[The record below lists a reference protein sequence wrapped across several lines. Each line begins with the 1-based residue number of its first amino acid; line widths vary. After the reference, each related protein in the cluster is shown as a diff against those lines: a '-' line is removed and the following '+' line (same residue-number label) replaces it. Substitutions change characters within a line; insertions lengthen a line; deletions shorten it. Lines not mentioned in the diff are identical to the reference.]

1 MLGLLVFL
9 SRAFYEVVVEG
20 AELPFDKANGDYVWH
35 SSTVYR
41 QEAGH
46 AIIRR
51 AGAAW
56 HLVVDS
62 RDGGVFNF
70 TWAGSSL
77 SSTAMV
83 WQSPCGK
90 WTCTVRKERFAETC
104 DLMCQRMRGLKLQS
118 C

>member
-1 MLGLLVFL
+1 M
-9 SRAFYEVVVEG
+9 FYKVVVEG
-20 AELPFDKANGDYVWH
+20 AEQPFDKANGDYMWH
-35 SSTVYR
+35 SSTVYQ
-41 QEAGH
+41 QEAGN

-70 TWAGSSL
+70 TWAGNNL

-83 WQSPCGK
+83 CQSPCGK
-90 WTCTVRKERFAETC
+90 WTCTVRKEHFVDTF
-104 DLMCQRMRGLKLQS
+104 DFMCHRMRGFKL
-118 C
+118 